1 MSGTDREHSVNDDFK
16 DKVALVTGG
25 GSGIGRAACLA
36 FAQRGASVAVVDRNQ
51 AAAHETCELIAKTA
65 AAGGHAPRTLAVT
78 VDVAQEDEVNRMV
91 AECIGHFGRLD
102 CAFNNAGI
110 GGAEIESVGRKLGDI
125 DKSAW
130 DKMIGINLT
139 GVWMCMKAELA
150 AMQAR
155 GGAIVNTASIAG
167 VIGLSRSGPYT
178 ASKHGVVGLTKV
190 AALEYSNV
198 GIRVNA
204 ICPGYVAT
212 PLTEASL
219 AAKGDKIL
227 ARLPI
232 GRFAEASEIAELA
245 VWLCS
250 DSASYVTGSAYG
262 IDGGYVAGI

>member
-1 MSGTDREHSVNDDFK
+1 VNDDFK
-16 DKVALVTGG
+16 GRVALVTGG

-36 FAQRGASVAVVDRNQ
+36 FAQRGAAVAVVDRHAQ
-51 AAAHETCELIAKTA
+51 AAAGTCELIA
-65 AAGGHAPRTLAVT
+65 AAGGQALAIT
-78 VDVAQEDEVNRMV
+78 ADISDEDAVSRMV
-91 AECIGHFGRLD
+91 AECIARFGKLD

-110 GGAEIESVGRKLGDI
+110 GGAEIESAGRKLGDI

-130 DKMIGINLT
+130 DKMIAINLT
-139 GVWMCMKAELA
+139 GVWLCMKAELA
-150 AMQAR
+150 AMQAH

-190 AALEYSNV
+190 AALEYSEA

-212 PLTEASL
+212 PLTQASL
-219 AAKGDKIL
+219 AARGDKIL

-232 GRFAEASEIAELA
+232 GRFAEANEIAELA

-250 DSASYVTGSAYG
+250 DSASYVTGSTYG